1 MTPALVPRQ
10 AERHV
15 LHLPV
20 FEGPLDL
27 LLYLIR
33 KQELDITDIPIAE
46 IAEQYSAYLRAMEEL
61 SLEIASEYIV
71 MLATLIHIKS
81 RMILPRL
88 PLEEEDV
95 VEDPRQE
102 LVERLLEYERYK
114 KAAGALRRREEESLK
129 THVRSDRVL
138 ERYPFEA
145 GVEATAW
152 DLALAFQEVLS
163 RRKERGVA
171 AVEGEEHRVEDK
183 AQAILFMLR
192 EQSPIAF
199 RKIFEKARSLVE
211 LLVYFLALLEL
222 MRQKKIRAQQ
232 GEIFGEIL
240 LYSFEQGDMADAAH

>member
-1 MTPALVPRQ
+1 MTPVLSTRL

-46 IAEQYSAYLRAMEEL
+46 IAEQYSLYLRAMEEL
-61 SLEIASEYIV
+61 NLEIASEYIV

-88 PLEEEDV
+88 PLEEEGV

-102 LVERLLEYERYK
+102 LVERLLEHERYK
-114 KAAGALRRREEESLK
+114 QAAGELRHREEESLK
-129 THVRSDRVL
+129 THARSDRVL

-145 GVEATAW
+145 GIEATAW

-192 EQSPIAF
+192 EQSPLAF
-199 RKIFEKARSLVE
+199 RKIFQKARSLLE
-211 LLVYFLALLEL
+211 LLVYFIALLEL
-222 MRQKKIRAQQ
+222 VRQKKVRVQQ

-240 LYSFEQGDMADAAH
+240 LYSLEQGAMADATP